1 MSEKMKSRSGNRLVR
16 LITTVFLVLWAAL
29 QIYPLIWLVFFS
41 FKSNEEIFGGNIA
54 GPPLVWKVENY
65 SNALMSG
72 NVFRYL
78 FNSIWVSL
86 VVVAVTT
93 VLVATSAYALSR
105 MRWKLK
111 KPVYWIFISGMTI
124 PVHATLLPLFL
135 IFRSLHFVNTPMAI
149 LLPYTVF
156 ALPTGIMI
164 LTNAYATLPIEMEES
179 ACIDGCNVYQMFWKI
194 MFPLVK
200 PTLAAIAMFTFLSS
214 WNELMF
220 AMTFIS
226 DPKWKTLTVGLQS
239 LSGMF
244 YTEWGPIG
252 AGMVVA
258 TGPVLLIYLL
268 LSKQVQNALV
278 MGAVKG

>member
-1 MSEKMKSRSGNRLVR
+1 MYAKLHSRKGNLLIR
-16 LITTVFLVLWAAL
+16 LIITAFLVFWAAV

-65 SNALMSG
+65 KNALMGG

-78 FNSIWVSL
+78 FNSVWVSMA
-86 VVVAVTT
+86 VVIVACI
-93 VLVATSAYALSR
+93 LIATSAYALSR

-111 KPVYWIFISGMTI
+111 NIVYWIFISGMTI
-124 PVHATLLPLFL
+124 PLHATLLPLFL
-135 IFRSLHFVNTPMAI
+135 LFRKMHIINNPLSI
-149 LLPYTVF
+149 LIPYIVF
-156 ALPTGIMI
+156 ALPTGILI
-164 LTNAYATLPIEMEES
+164 LTNAYASLPIEMEES
-179 ACIDGCNVYQMFWKI
+179 ACIDGCNIYQLFWKI

-200 PTLAAIAMFTFLSS
+200 PTVAAIALFTFLSS

-226 DPKWKTLTVGLQS
+226 EPKWKTLTIGLQS

-258 TGPVLLIYLL
+258 TAPVLIIYLL
-268 LSKQVQNALV
+268 LNRQVQNALI

>member
-1 MSEKMKSRSGNRLVR
+1 MYAKLHSRKGNLLIR
-16 LITTVFLVLWAAL
+16 LIITAFLVFWAAV

-65 SNALMSG
+65 KNALMGG

-78 FNSIWVSL
+78 FNSVWVSMA
-86 VVVAVTT
+86 VVIVACI
-93 VLVATSAYALSR
+93 LIATSAYELSR

-111 KPVYWIFISGMTI
+111 KIVYWIFISGMTI
-124 PVHATLLPLFL
+124 PLHATLLPLFL
-135 IFRSLHFVNTPMAI
+135 LFRKMHIINNPLSI
-149 LLPYTVF
+149 LIPYIVF
-156 ALPTGIMI
+156 ALPTGILI
-164 LTNAYATLPIEMEES
+164 LTNAYASLPIEMEES
-179 ACIDGCNVYQMFWKI
+179 ACIDGCNIYQLFWKI

-200 PTLAAIAMFTFLSS
+200 PTVAAIALFTFLSS

-226 DPKWKTLTVGLQS
+226 EPKWKTLTIGLQS

-258 TGPVLLIYLL
+258 TAPVLIIYLL
-268 LSKQVQNALV
+268 LNRQVQNALI

>member
-1 MSEKMKSRSGNRLVR
+1 MYAKLHSRKGNLLIR
-16 LITTVFLVLWAAL
+16 LIITAFLVFWAAV

-65 SNALMSG
+65 KNALMGG

-78 FNSIWVSL
+78 FNSVWVSMA
-86 VVVAVTT
+86 VVIVACI
-93 VLVATSAYALSR
+93 LIATSSYALSR

-111 KPVYWIFISGMTI
+111 KIVYWIFISGMTI
-124 PVHATLLPLFL
+124 PLHATLLPLFL
-135 IFRSLHFVNTPMAI
+135 LFRKMHIINNPLSI
-149 LLPYTVF
+149 LIPYIVF
-156 ALPTGIMI
+156 ALPTGILI
-164 LTNAYATLPIEMEES
+164 LTNAYASLPIEMEES
-179 ACIDGCNVYQMFWKI
+179 ACIDGCNIYQLFWKI

-200 PTLAAIAMFTFLSS
+200 PTVAAIALFTFLSS

-226 DPKWKTLTVGLQS
+226 EPKWKTLTIGLQS

-258 TGPVLLIYLL
+258 TAPVLIIYLL
-268 LSKQVQNALV
+268 LNRQVQNALI